1 MEIASA
7 GSASPMKS
15 LLYWRKSMING
26 AKTVPAIV
34 AMDSAGT
41 FSMHD
46 AAGVP
51 VFSVPASQAAVRF
64 TSMGTMV
71 VTANGRKYDV
81 TGVGASLS
89 PSPSSWQLA
98 EMAAGADG
106 RTDPTGLSRAGSAGA
121 AMSGAG
127 GLGAVAGAAGGA
139 AMMFAYYQ
147 GLDAIKA
154 WQEALPSAG
163 ATVQKS
169 SMKAGLYIS
178 LGVVAAVV
186 IGLVVALGLR

>member
-1 MEIASA
+1 MEITPSASA
-7 GSASPMKS
+7 APMKS

-26 AKTVPAIV
+26 ARTVPAIV

-46 AAGVP
+46 ADGVP
-51 VFSVPASQAAVRF
+51 VFSVPAAQAAVRF

-71 VTANGRKYDV
+71 VTANGRKYDIV
-81 TGVGASLS
+81 GVGASLS

-106 RTDPTGLSRAGSAGA
+106 RTDPTGLSRTGSAGA

-154 WQEALPSAG
+154 WQEALPNAG

-186 IGLVVALGLR
+186 IGLVVALSLK

>member
-1 MEIASA
+1 
-7 GSASPMKS
+7 MKS

-26 AKTVPAIV
+26 AKTVPVIL
-34 AMDSAGT
+34 AMDAAATLG
-41 FSMHD
+41 MYD

-51 VFSVPASQAAVRF
+51 VFSLPASQASVRF

-71 VTANGRKYDV
+71 VTAHGRQYDV
-81 TGVGASLS
+81 VGVGASLS
-89 PSPSSWQLA
+89 PSPSPWQVA
-98 EMAAGADG
+98 EMTADAGG
-106 RTDPTGLSRAGSAGA
+106 RMDPTAIGRAGSAGA

-127 GLGAVAGAAGGA
+127 GLGAVAGVAGGA

-154 WQEALPSAG
+154 WQAALPGAG
-163 ATVQKS
+163 ATVRTS
-169 SMKAGLYIS
+169 SMKAGLYVS

-186 IGLVVALGLR
+186 IGLVVALSLK